1 MDTIVE
7 SDSVLRKVVPIYR
20 DLYKDL
26 YNTSYI
32 AFMIKRDFMSQTS
45 EYEIEMMLKERE
57 IILIN

>member
-1 MDTIVE
+1 MDTIVK